1 MGKRV
6 QRFFLSLL
14 LLTVISGCSPEMS
27 LKQETI
33 EFYVGQEFI
42 AEEFI
47 SEDLKDN
54 VDIEITNNI
63 VPTSPGE
70 YEVVYKLGSSESIL
84 IVTVKEDPITLLKNS
99 IIIEKGMVFSPL
111 DLISNED
118 KGNRIQIDNSADVET
133 PGNYKVNY
141 SFEGITKSIDLK
153 VEELQ
158 FSLLKDSVAVSLGSS
173 FNPKDYFTTNFPE
186 SKNITISD
194 NVDTNTLG
202 NYKVN
207 YQVGTQLYNLAVTV
221 KDVSPILTEK
231 TEILSYASKFNPL
244 DYLVKEDKSNPD
256 IVISNPVDTNVAGTY
271 IVTYTLGKVVKNLTV
286 TVKEK
291 VVEVIQPIKVLSL
304 TSSIDPGQNATISI
318 KGTPNKSYS
327 ITVYYKS
334 GASKADG
341 LYSKTSDSTGYV
353 EWTWEVGTRTSAG
366 SWRIEISSS
375 VDSITTYIKV
385 N

>member
-6 QRFFLSLL
+6 QRFLLSLL
-14 LLTVISGCSPEMS
+14 LLTVISGCSPEIS
-27 LKQETI
+27 LKQETT

-70 YEVVYKLGSSESIL
+70 YKVVYKLGSSESVL
-84 IVTVKEDPITLLKNS
+84 IVTVKEDPISLLKTS
-99 IIIEKGMVFSPL
+99 IVIEKGMEFNPL

-118 KGNRIQIDNSADVET
+118 KGNSIQIDNSMDVEA

-173 FNPKDYFTTNFPE
+173 FNPKDYFITNFPE
-186 SKNITISD
+186 SENITISD

-207 YQVGTQLYNLAVTV
+207 YQVGTQLFNLAVTV
-221 KDVSPILTEK
+221 KDVSPILTK
-231 TEILSYASKFNPL
+231 KAEILSYGSKFNPL
-244 DYLVKEDKSNPD
+244 DYLVKVDQSNPD
-256 IVISNPVDTNVAGTY
+256 IVVSNPVDTKIAGTY
-271 IVTYTLGKVVKNLTV
+271 TVTYTLGKVVKNLTV

-304 TSSIDPGQNATISI
+304 TSPIDPGQNATISI
-318 KGTPNKSYS
+318 KGTPSKSYS

-341 LYSKTSDSTGYV
+341 LYSKTSDSSGYV

-366 SWRIEISSS
+366 SWRIVISSS